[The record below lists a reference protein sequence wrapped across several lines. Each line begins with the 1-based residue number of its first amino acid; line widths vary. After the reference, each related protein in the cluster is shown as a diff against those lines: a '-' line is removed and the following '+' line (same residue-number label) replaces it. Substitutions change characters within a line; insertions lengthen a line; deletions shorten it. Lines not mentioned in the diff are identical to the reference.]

1 MSTKTVKDSLYYDR
15 LEVPTDSDTN
25 TIKKAYYKKAQKYHP
40 DKNPGDKEAEEKFK
54 ECSEA
59 YEVLS
64 DAQKRETYDRFGKE
78 GLEGGGFHGGNPF
91 DIFSQFGGMG
101 GGFEGFFG
109 GGQQRGPK
117 KGQDIEHAIPVTLED
132 LYKGKKKKMK
142 INRKIICEKCHG
154 TGSKKAGVDTK
165 CKKCNGMGKEM
176 KTIRQGNTLY
186 QTQGICS
193 GCDGKKFVIPEED
206 KCEGCR
212 GDKVVKDSKILTVE
226 IEPGMQW
233 GQQLSFYGES
243 DQFPDTITGDVVFV
257 LKPPTQEPS
266 IFARSGSDL
275 SCKKELTLIEALS
288 GAKFIIK
295 HLDGR
300 ELMITTDDIV
310 QPGEKRKVVNQG
322 MPVLNKPDKFGDLYI
337 ELTVLLPTTL
347 TKEQVTNL
355 QKILPYK
362 PVPVK
367 PEYVKCNL
375 QKVLP
380 HEEREKQYKQ
390 QQQKEEDEDGGRGP
404 GNVQCAQQ

>member
-1 MSTKTVKDSLYYDR
+1 MSVKDSQYYDR
-15 LEVPTDSDTN
+15 LGVPTDADTN
-25 TIKKAYYKKAQKYHP
+25 VIKKAYYKMAQKYHP

-64 DAQKRETYDRFGKE
+64 DSQKRETYDRFGKE

-101 GGFEGFFG
+101 GGFSDFFG
-109 GGQQRGPK
+109 GGGQRGPK

-142 INRKIICEKCHG
+142 INRKIICEKCTG
-154 TGSKKAGVDTK
+154 SGSKKGGGVDTK
-165 CKKCNGMGKEM
+165 CKKCNGQGKEM
-176 KTIRQGNTLY
+176 KTIRQGNTIY
-186 QTQGICS
+186 QTQAVCS
-193 GCDGKKFVIPEED
+193 ACDGKKYVIPEED
-206 KCEGCR
+206 KCEVCH

-257 LKPPTQEPS
+257 LKPPAQEPS
-266 IFARSGSDL
+266 IFTRSGSDL
-275 SCKKELTLIEALS
+275 SCKKEVSLIEALS
-288 GAKFIIK
+288 GVKFVIK
-295 HLDGR
+295 HLDGKD
-300 ELMITTDDIV
+300 LLISTDEII
-310 QPGEKRKVVNQG
+310 QPGEKRKVLQKG
-322 MPVLNKPDKFGDLYI
+322 MPILNKPDKFGDLYI
-337 ELTVLLPTTL
+337 ELTVVLPTTL
-347 TKEQVTNL
+347 TKDQIANL

-362 PVPVK
+362 PVVEK
-367 PEYVKCNL
+367 PEYIKCNL

-380 HEEREKQYKQ
+380 HEEREKQYRQ
-390 QQQKEEDEDGGRGP
+390 QQQQREEDEEGQGGSV
-404 GNVQCAQQ
+404 NCAQQ